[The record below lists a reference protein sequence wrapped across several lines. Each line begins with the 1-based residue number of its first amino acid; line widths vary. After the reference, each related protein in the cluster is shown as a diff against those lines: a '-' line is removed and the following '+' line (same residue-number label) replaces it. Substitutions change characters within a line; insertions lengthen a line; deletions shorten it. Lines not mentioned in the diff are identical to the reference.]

1 MEIAKLSATNRSVT
15 SAAGQTALS
24 NGAIGKG
31 PSRRLRRDGLIPA
44 IAYGG
49 KKDALPLAVAPK
61 ALKAVLLSEHGRN
74 SVIELSVEGGESFN
88 AMVREFSIHPISRE
102 LMHADFFRVDLDGTV
117 DVSVPFRTT
126 GKPKG
131 VTLGG
136 VLQQTFR
143 DLPIRCRPA
152 QIPVFLELDV
162 TDVDLGASAKVSELK
177 LPEGVTVRL
186 PQDQTVVTVHAPEK
200 REEEEVKPGA
210 GVPAAKGAV
219 AVAPAAKAAAPAK
232 DAKKK

>member
-1 MEIAKLSATNRSVT
+1 MLFRS
-15 SAAGQTALS
+15 
-24 NGAIGKG
+24 
-31 PSRRLRRDGLIPA
+31 
-44 IAYGG
+44 
-49 KKDALPLAVAPK
+49 
-61 ALKAVLLSEHGRN
+61 
-74 SVIELSVEGGESFN
+74 
-88 AMVREFSIHPISRE
+88 
-102 LMHADFFRVDLDGTV
+102 HADFYRVDLAGTV

-136 VLQQTFR
+136 VLQQTYR
-143 DLPIRCRPA
+143 DLPIRCRPDL
-152 QIPVFLELDV
+152 IPVFLELDV

-200 REEEEVKPGA
+200 REEEEAKPVAGA
-210 GVPAAKGAV
+210 APAKGAAAAAPV
-219 AVAPAAKAAAPAK
+219 AAAAAAKPAK

>member
-1 MEIAKLSATNRSVT
+1 MEIAKLTATHRSSKGSAL
-15 SAAGQTALS
+15 AALS

-31 PSRRLRRDGLIPA
+31 PARRLRREGLIPA
-44 IAYGG
+44 IAYGQ
-49 KKDALPLAVAPK
+49 KKEALPLAIAPK

-74 SVIELSVEGGESFN
+74 SVIELSVEGGEKFN

-102 LMHADFFRVDLDGTV
+102 LMHADFFRVDLNGTV

-136 VLQQTFR
+136 VLQQTYR
-143 DLPIRCRPA
+143 ELPIRARPEA
-152 QIPVFLELDV
+152 IPVFLELDV
-162 TDVDLGASAKVSELK
+162 TEVDLGASAKVSELK
-177 LPEGVTVRL
+177 LPEGVSVRL
-186 PQDQTVVTVHAPEK
+186 PQDQTVATVHAPEK
-200 REEEEVKPGA
+200 RDEEEAKPAAGA
-210 GVPAAKGAV
+210 PAAKGA
-219 AVAPAAKAAAPAK
+219 AAAPAAAAAKAPAK